1 MNQENISFNG
11 AELLA
16 GLLVFLAF
24 MLSLC
29 GLLTLFIFT
38 ESPFDTFFHTLRVI
52 AVAVV
57 IPTLTIVS
65 TDVFILKNNSS
76 SIKILKKMLYVAI
89 SK

>member
-11 AELLA
+11 TELLA

-38 ESPFDTFFHTLRVI
+38 ESPFDTLFHILRVI
-52 AVAVV
+52 AVAIA

>member
-1 MNQENISFNG
+1 MKQEYISFNG

-16 GLLVFLAF
+16 GLLVFLSF

-29 GLLTLFIFT
+29 GLLTLFVYT
-38 ESPFDTFFHTLRVI
+38 ESPFDTFFHILRVI
-52 AVAVV
+52 AVVIA

>member
-1 MNQENISFNG
+1 MKQENISFNS

-16 GLLVFLAF
+16 GLLVFLSF

-29 GLLTLFIFT
+29 GLLTLFVYT
-38 ESPFDTFFHTLRVI
+38 ESPFDTFFHVLRVI
-52 AVAVV
+52 AAIIA

-76 SIKILKKMLYVAI
+76 SIKIIKKMLYVAI
-89 SK
+89 NK

>member
-1 MNQENISFNG
+1 MNQENISFNST
-11 AELLA
+11 ELLA

-52 AVAVV
+52 A
-57 IPTLTIVS
+57 IPTLTIIS

-76 SIKILKKMLYVAI
+76 SIKILKKMFYVAI